1 MQKTSL
7 LYSLLFVLFYW
18 NTALLGQDTHYW
30 TQQFGARSALLGG
43 AVIHGLESNSAVY
56 YNPATLAFIRRNT
69 ISLNTSLYKY
79 EDITVKNGGGTGVD
93 LQSQRISLYQN
104 MISGLLTKTPEKR
117 YRIGFN
123 ILTRTQTNFDF
134 NVQYEAIKEII
145 ASQDGEEFYLG
156 NIELRTNINET
167 WGCLGGGYR
176 LSDNFSLGLTAI
188 IAYRNHRHQVG
199 YAGKALNTPDSASV
213 ANGASIFMASNT
225 VDFDFR
231 TNIVSLLFKAG
242 FHARFGRFRFGLNLT
257 TPSVGLWGQARVQRE
272 ELQTN
277 LPGNRDQLKA
287 DEQRYLRSQYR
298 YPVTVGFGAAYIY
311 TQGMISIASEY
322 FGPVYSYE
330 MIEAN
335 ASDPTFP
342 SFLSNGVEQFLT
354 VYQGADPV
362 INFGLGWEQEIT
374 KKIKLHLGVRTDFTY
389 ARTANRVFGL
399 TPVSAPI
406 DIYHFSAG
414 VSFRRRASR
423 ISIGFNYSYANRNIL
438 QFVNLSEP
446 VIDAQQRLFLF
457 GSRVNNAQITAHSI
471 TAMIG
476 YTYYFALK

>member
-1 MQKTSL
+1 MQQF
-7 LYSLLFVLFYW
+7 YLLFFYLTIFFCFQTKSW
-18 NTALLGQDTHYW
+18 GQDTHYW
-30 TQQFGARSALLGG
+30 TQQFGARSSLMGG

-56 YNPATLAFIRRNT
+56 YNPATLAFIKRNT

-104 MISGLLTKTPEKR
+104 MISGLLTKDPEKR

-123 ILTRTQTNFDF
+123 VLTRSHTNFDF
-134 NVQYEAIKEII
+134 SVQHETTKEII

-156 NIELRTNINET
+156 KIELRTNMNET

-188 IAYRNHRHQVG
+188 LAYRNHRHHVE
-199 YAGKALNTPDSASV
+199 YSGKALNASDSA
-213 ANGASIFMASNT
+213 GTSIFVASNS

-257 TPSVGLWGQARVQRE
+257 TPGIGLWGQARVRRE

-287 DEQRYLRSQYR
+287 DEQNYLRSKYH
-298 YPVTVGFGAAYIY
+298 YPVTVGFGAAYVY
-311 TQGMISIASEY
+311 PKGMLSFACEY

-330 MIEAN
+330 MIQAN

-342 SFLSNGVEQFLT
+342 SFLSDGVERFLT

-362 INFGLGWEQEIT
+362 FNFGLGWEQEIT

-389 ARTANRVFGL
+389 ARSANRVLGL

-414 VSFRRRASR
+414 VSFRRRASK
-423 ISIGFNYSYANRNIL
+423 ISLGFNYSYASRNIL
-438 QFVNLSEP
+438 QFVNLSDP
-446 VIDAQQRLFLF
+446 IVNTQQRLFLF
-457 GSRVNNAQITAHSI
+457 GSRINNAQITAHSI
-471 TAMIG
+471 TAMVG
-476 YTYYFALK
+476 YTYFFALK